1 MIREDLNFFL
11 AYDPKEQNLNV
22 ANKKQWWTKSYPQ
35 LKKLTHLFLSIRE
48 KQDLWCPS
56 TF

>member
-22 ANKKQWWTKSYPQ
+22 AKLQ
-35 LKKLTHLFLSIRE
+35 LKMFILIAWYSDR
-48 KQDLWCPS
+48 
-56 TF
+56 